1 MREYG
6 KAFVYVALVIL
17 LGLVGFFIPSVPT
30 KILIVFVSLILTGYF
45 FKFYT
50 SKMVGFVLI
59 SIFLFLVL
67 CLETWMCT

>member
-6 KAFVYVALVIL
+6 KAFVYVTLVIL
-17 LGLVGFFIPSVPT
+17 LGLVGFLIPSVPT

>member
-59 SIFLFLVL
+59 SIFLFLV
-67 CLETWMCT
+67 